1 MKNITIQTER
11 FDLKTLKKNDVSDRY
26 LRWINSANNIYINY
40 TNQSRSLADIQSYVA
55 ER

>member
-26 LRWINSANNIYINY
+26 LRWINGANNIYKLN
-40 TNQSRSLADIQSYVA
+40 
-55 ER
+55 